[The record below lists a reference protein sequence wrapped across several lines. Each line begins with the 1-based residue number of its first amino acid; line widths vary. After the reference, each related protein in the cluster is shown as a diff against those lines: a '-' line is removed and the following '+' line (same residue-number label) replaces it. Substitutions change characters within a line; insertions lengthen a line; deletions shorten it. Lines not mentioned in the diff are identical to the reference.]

1 MHRSSRGTRPE
12 GVGPASCETVAALRE
27 LVVLWTRHDG
37 QSRGANVLSKD
48 RTSGLRRAKVEVVA
62 KIADVPAEAW
72 DACANPDPTTFNPF
86 VAHAFLKALED
97 AGTVGGRTGWSPR
110 HLVLWDECGE
120 IAGCAPCYLKS
131 HSQGEYV
138 FDYGWADAY
147 MQAGGRYYPKLQIAV
162 PFTPVPGPRLLIR
175 PIGTGPGTGS
185 DPSPPTSEHNADA
198 RARGLTPSPDYEAM
212 LAAAAIELAERS
224 GISGV
229 HITFLTEG
237 EWTRLGAQGLL
248 QRTGQQFHWQNAGY
262 GTFDDY
268 LASLASRKRKDT
280 RKERE
285 QALGGGLTVEWLRG
299 REIREADWDAFFR
312 FYMET
317 GSRKW
322 GRPYLNRKFF
332 SLLAAGAMGESCL
345 LMLAK
350 SGKRP
355 IGGSFHMVGGD
366 CLFGRYWG
374 AVEHHPFLHFEMCY
388 YQAIDYAI
396 AHKLQRVEAG
406 AQGEHK
412 LARGYL
418 PTKTYSAHHLV
429 DPALRRAVAQ
439 FLERERR
446 SIDAACDVLAE
457 HGPYRK
463 APPDQA

>member
-1 MHRSSRGTRPE
+1 MWQSRGASVLSRAERTRPE
-12 GVGPASCETVAALRE
+12 G
-27 LVVLWTRHDG
+27 
-37 QSRGANVLSKD
+37 
-48 RTSGLRRAKVEVVA
+48 AKVEVVA
-62 KIADVPAEAW
+62 RIADVPAEAW
-72 DACANPDPTTFNPF
+72 DACANPDPATYNPF

-97 AGTVGGRTGWSPR
+97 AGTVGGRTGWAPR
-110 HLVLWDECGE
+110 HLVLRDQNSGV
-120 IAGCAPCYLKS
+120 AGCAPCYLKS

-147 MQAGGRYYPKLQIAV
+147 VQAGGRYYPKLLIAV
-162 PFTPVPGPRLLIR
+162 PFTPVPGPRLLVR
-175 PIGTGPGTGS
+175 PAPDSEAREGT
-185 DPSPPTSEHNADA
+185 
-198 RARGLTPSPDYEAM
+198 

-237 EWTRLGAQGLL
+237 EWTRLGVQGLL
-248 QRTGQQFHWQNAGY
+248 QRTNQQFHWQNAGY
-262 GTFDDY
+262 ATFDDF

-280 RKERE
+280 RKERAE
-285 QALGGGLTVEWLRG
+285 ALAGGLTVEWLRG
-299 REIREADWDAFFR
+299 REITEAHWDAFFA

-332 SLLAAGAMGESCL
+332 SLLAASAVGDRCL
-345 LMLAK
+345 LMLARR
-350 SGKRP
+350 GRRP

-374 AVEHHPFLHFEMCY
+374 AMEHQPFLHFEMCY

-396 AHKLQRVEAG
+396 THKLQRVEAG

-418 PTKTYSAHHLV
+418 PTKTYSVHHLV
-429 DPALRRAVAQ
+429 DPALHRAVAQ
-439 FLERERR
+439 FLVRERR
-446 SIDAACDVLAE
+446 SVDAACEMLTE
-457 HGPYRK
+457 HGPFRK
-463 APPDQA
+463 GPSDQGPSDQA